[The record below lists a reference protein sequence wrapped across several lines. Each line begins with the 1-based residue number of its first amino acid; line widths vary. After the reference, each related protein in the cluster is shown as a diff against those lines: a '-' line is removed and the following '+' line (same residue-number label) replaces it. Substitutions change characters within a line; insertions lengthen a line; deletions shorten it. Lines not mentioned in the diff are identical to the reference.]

1 MKSAGKIHYFKILI
15 PMTAK
20 TKKIVVMG
28 GGTGTYTVLRGLKKY
43 PVNLSAIVAMTDDG
57 GSSGIL
63 RDELGVLPPGDI
75 RQCLVALSE
84 SSEIMREL
92 FCYRFTKGGLKGHNL
107 GNLLISAL
115 EKMEGGFDQALE
127 KLHQILALQ
136 GKVIPVTLNKAKLLA
151 ELENGKILFG
161 EHEITECK
169 LLRKHPLKRIFLQP
183 KAKINPRAFFAIK
196 EADLIIIG
204 PGNFYSSLI
213 PLFLVDGVTK
223 ALKQTKAKILYN
235 INLMTKHGQADNS
248 SVFDFVQ
255 TIESYLEKNTIDIV
269 LFNTETPD
277 KKLLNK
283 YNKEGELVKVP
294 SEKNFK
300 KDGKV
305 FIGKNLLSRE
315 IHKQEKSDLLK
326 RTLIRHDSDKLAKTI
341 MEILG

>member
-1 MKSAGKIHYFKILI
+1 MSK
-15 PMTAK
+15 M
-20 TKKIVVMG
+20 KKIVVMG

-84 SSEIMREL
+84 SSETMREL

-169 LLRKHPLKRIFLQP
+169 LLKKHPLKRIFLQP
-183 KAKINPRAFFAIK
+183 KAKINPRAFLAIK
-196 EADLIIIG
+196 EADMVIIG

-213 PLFLVDGVTK
+213 PLFLVDGVAK
-223 ALKQTKAKILYN
+223 ALKQTKARILYN
-235 INLMTKHGQADNS
+235 VNLMTKRGQADNF

-255 TIESYLEKNTIDIV
+255 KIENYLEESTIDII
-269 LFNTETPD
+269 LFNTEKPNQNLL
-277 KKLLNK
+277 KKYSN
-283 YNKEGELVKVP
+283 EGELVEIPLK
-294 SEKNFK
+294 KNFK
-300 KDGKV
+300 RDGKI

-315 IHKQEKSDLLK
+315 IHKQEKGDSLK
-326 RTLIRHDSDKLAKTI
+326 RTLIRHDSDKLAKEI
-341 MEILG
+341 MKIITLG